1 VSDLVEGIYRLLLS
15 DYTQPLNIGNP
26 DEISLND
33 FAEEIIQLS
42 GTDKKIVY
50 KPLPTD
56 DPKQRQPDITKAKE
70 VLGWQPTIDRKEGLK
85 ITFDYFKSLPK
96 EELYKIPKE
105 FTKTVK

>member
-1 VSDLVEGIYRLLLS
+1 M
-15 DYTQPLNIGNP
+15 
-26 DEISLND
+26 ND
-33 FAEEIIQLS
+33 FAKEIIKLS
-42 GTDKKIVY
+42 GTDKKIIY
-50 KPLPTD
+50 TPLPTD

-70 VLGWQPTIDRKEGLK
+70 VLGWQPTIDRKEGIK